1 MPKFKL
7 VALTTPVAGKEAEF
21 HAWYQDRHLP
31 EMVSFAGVRGA
42 QRYKL
47 TTKMMGADSNP
58 WLAIY
63 DLETDDPMAF
73 LGAVGEAAAAGK
85 LTQSDASDMAT
96 TYTALF
102 EEYGDRVVPKR

>member
-1 MPKFKL
+1 MSRFKL
-7 VALTTPVAGKEAEF
+7 VALTTPVAGKEKEF
-21 HAWYQDRHLP
+21 HAWYQNHHLP
-31 EMVSFAGVRGA
+31 ELVSFLGMKGA

-47 TTKMMGADSNP
+47 TAKLMGSDTNP

-73 LGAVGEAAAAGK
+73 LAAVGQASASGK
-85 LTQSDASDMAT
+85 LTQSNAADMAK

-102 EEYGDRVVPKR
+102 EEYGERVVPKA

>member
-1 MPKFKL
+1 MSKFKL
-7 VALTTPVAGKEAEF
+7 VALTTPVAGKEKEF
-21 HAWYQDRHLP
+21 HAWYQNQHLP
-31 EMVSFAGVRGA
+31 ELVSFPGMKGA

-47 TTKMMGADSNP
+47 TAKLMGSDTNP

-73 LGAVGEAAAAGK
+73 LAAVGKASASGK
-85 LTQSDASDMAT
+85 LTQSNASDMAK

-102 EEYGDRVVPKR
+102 EEYGERVVPKS